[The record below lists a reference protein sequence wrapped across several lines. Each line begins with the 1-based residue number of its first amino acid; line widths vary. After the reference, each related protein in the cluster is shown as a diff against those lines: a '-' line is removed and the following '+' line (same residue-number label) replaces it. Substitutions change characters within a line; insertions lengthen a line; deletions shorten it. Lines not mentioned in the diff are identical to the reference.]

1 VFDKILRKVRFEVEL
16 LVLVAIFSLV
26 SSSLLIT
33 DAAIALIME
42 QYGLALTVI
51 RMGELIFALIWLS
64 FSLKIIVE
72 INKLRKKHFFFNF
85 VHRLERLGEAEKK
98 TKATELVR
106 DIVAFYRGYYR
117 KVMAVLTLAI
127 AVGFLIAVV
136 ATYLLLY
143 GYMSF
148 WVAVFRWILDSF
160 MLLVASALY
169 VHVHRSWGRKLLKV
183 KDAERKL
190 SDMLGGPI
198 ET

>member
-51 RMGELIFALIWLS
+51 RTGELIFALIWLS